1 MPTNPN
7 IDEFPNTSFPKLSAR
22 GGLGKHLF
30 RFYFPPVLFFGLAK
44 VCQISRQNYPSDAAK
59 AQIYPNDINP
69 VSNYPLLFAQGNTI
83 AAFSYP
89 SVAGSG

>member
-7 IDEFPNTSFPKLSAR
+7 TNEFPNTSFPKLSAR

-30 RFYFPPVLFFGLAK
+30 RFYFPQFCFWAFQGLPD
-44 VCQISRQNYPSDAAK
+44 SRQDYRSDAAK
-59 AQIYPNDINP
+59 AQIYPNDISQ

-89 SVAGSG
+89 SVAGPG